1 MKNRKLSKVTS
12 KTTLKATVARI
23 SRVASQMNQRMEVV
37 PSSKMELERL
47 VVDQLNQNLMLL
59 KVEGRTHSSYN

>member
-1 MKNRKLSKVTS
+1 MKNRKLSKVTC

-37 PSSKMELERL
+37 PSKTERL

>member
-1 MKNRKLSKVTS
+1 
-12 KTTLKATVARI
+12 
-23 SRVASQMNQRMEVV
+23 MNQRMEVV
-37 PSSKMELERL
+37 PSSKMELEKL